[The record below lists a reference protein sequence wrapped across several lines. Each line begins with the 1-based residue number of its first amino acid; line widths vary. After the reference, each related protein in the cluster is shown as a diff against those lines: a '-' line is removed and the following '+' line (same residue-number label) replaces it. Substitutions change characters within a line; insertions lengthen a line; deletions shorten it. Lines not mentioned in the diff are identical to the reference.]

1 MIQAYSSYL
10 KNHAKSRFDKLKI
23 NVMAGPIRFFLKG
36 SKRCLARCD
45 GGVISKQDG
54 QGKCRME
61 NPYNNDRC
69 GRKSPWNQGG
79 YKENNTNSA

>member
-61 NPYNNDRC
+61 NPYNNDRLLVPM
-69 GRKSPWNQGG
+69 GEKGEPSKWLLSGP
-79 YKENNTNSA
+79 